1 VNSPED
7 LTAGD
12 GLAEGMIHSEEEA
25 FRQFVVRY
33 TPRLRRYFLFR
44 GMNETEADDAAASC
58 VTDIA
63 MRMDRFVS
71 RGPGSF
77 DHWVLRCAHRLFC
90 DLHGDFWTQAWRPM
104 SIDQVRDPTCAES
117 EPDSPVSEAVDEAV
131 DEAVASLSA
140 RDQHVIEL
148 RVYEERSYAEISELM
163 GVSESTARIQFYR
176 SLRRLRIVLEASPV
190 IQARVRPRAYG
201 A

>member
-1 VNSPED
+1 
-7 LTAGD
+7 
-12 GLAEGMIHSEEEA
+12 
-25 FRQFVVRY
+25 
-33 TPRLRRYFLFR
+33 
-44 GMNETEADDAAASC
+44 
-58 VTDIA
+58 
-63 MRMDRFVS
+63 
-71 RGPGSF
+71 
-77 DHWVLRCAHRLFC
+77 
-90 DLHGDFWTQAWRPM
+90 M